1 MDAKD
6 VVVSREHVEG
16 GRGIGTHTGL
26 NLDGNLSIVNA
37 GEVASASGLV
47 LLGFKRKRIRIDAG
61 HGAARVVVVGLHGV
75 EVLTGLLL
83 EPVLTVEDK
92 LEGLDGADSIGGGG
106 SETLLDEAKRRLGC
120 IGSGGVEGNTRGV
133 GEGHEAVGTIENR
146 VRVDDNIGV
155 ANIGGEVPKLGTSG
169 RRGSRGENKLLDGV
183 VVREADLLGL
193 ASGEGINTSVLNLL
207 NEVLVTLLRKTP
219 TLLSVKVHVV
229 TPDLEGVGIEV
240 SLELIS

>member
-47 LLGFKRKRIRIDAG
+47 LFGLEGEGVRVDTG

-92 LEGLDGADSIGGGG
+92 LEGLDGADGIGGGG
-106 SETLLDEAKRRLGC
+106 TETLLDEAEGRLGT
-120 IGSGGVEGNTRGV
+120 GVGGVEGNTRGV

-146 VRVDDNIGV
+146 VGVDDNIGV

-169 RRGSRGENKLLDGV
+169 RRGGRGENKLLDGV

-207 NEVLVTLLRKTP
+207 NEVLVSLLRKTP

>member
-16 GRGIGTHTGL
+16 GRGIGAHARL
-26 NLDGNLSIVNA
+26 NLDGNLGVVDA
-37 GEVASASGLV
+37 GEVASAGRLV
-47 LLGFKRKRIRIDAG
+47 LLGLKRETIRIYTG

-75 EVLTGLLL
+75 EVLTGLLF

-92 LEGLDGADSIGGGG
+92 LEGLDGTDSLSGGGT
-106 SETLLDEAKRRLGC
+106 ETLLDEAKGRLTVGN
-120 IGSGGVEGNTRGV
+120 GGVEGNTRGV

-146 VRVDDNIGV
+146 VGVNDNIGV
-155 ANIGGEVPKLGTSG
+155 TNIGGEVPKLGTSG
-169 RRGSRGENKLLDGV
+169 RRSSRGENKLLDGV

-193 ASGEGINTSVLNLL
+193 ANGEGINTSVLNLL

-229 TPDLEGVGIEV
+229 TPDLEGVGVEV